1 MLTGPGCAA
10 RAKPTPC
17 ICLVLL
23 ISSSGKREASEGLKA
38 CFPTHHSLPETGS
51 KINNAST
58 FQALS
63 CLL

>member
-17 ICLVLL
+17 IYLVLL
-23 ISSSGKREASEGLKA
+23 ISSSGKREDSEGLKA

-51 KINNAST
+51 KINNTST